1 MNFRD
6 QARAIAHIYVKNRK
20 EKTTE

>member
-6 QARAIAHIYVKNRK
+6 QA
-20 EKTTE
+20 